1 MKFVEVGQKNQ
12 EVIML
17 LHGGGLSWW
26 QYQSQMELLC
36 KNYHVVVPILDGHAG
51 SDRDFT
57 SIEENAA
64 SLIDFINLEYGGS
77 ILLIA
82 GLSLGGQILLEMLAK
97 QPTICKQAIIESAA
111 IIPDKLT
118 ASVAAPLFSATY
130 GLIKQKWFAK
140 LQFYYLGMRDD
151 LFEHYYEDTAK
162 LSKQNLIAFTKAS
175 SLYQEKDNLRSCSA
189 SVRIIVGDKE
199 PKRVIRSA
207 NQLNHLLP
215 NSRLEIKSGLAHGQ
229 YSINYP
235 ELYVKELLE
244 GIQRSECKH
253 TRSE

>member
-1 MKFVEVGQKNQ
+1 MKVVEVGQENQ
-12 EVIML
+12 DIIVL

-51 SDRDFT
+51 SDADFT
-57 SIEENAA
+57 SIEDNAKR
-64 SLIDFINLEYGGS
+64 LLDYIDKTYGGS
-77 ILLIA
+77 VLLIA
-82 GLSLGGQILLEMLAK
+82 GLSLGGQILLEMLALRK
-97 QPTICKQAIIESAA
+97 DICQYAIVESAA

-118 ASVAAPLFSATY
+118 AGLVAPLFSMSFP
-130 GLIKQKWFAK
+130 LIKKKWFAK

-175 SLYQEKDNLRSCSA
+175 SLYQAKDNLRSCSA